1 MRARTT
7 TAKPHSTSMSNATDV
22 TDTTWDAAVTQ
33 STTPVLVDF
42 WASWCGPCKAM
53 SPWVDKLAQEFQG
66 RLKVVKLNTEDN
78 PEVPSRYGISAIPT
92 FLLIKNGSVVKQ
104 VVGQMPYDK
113 LKAAV
118 EPHLS

>member
-1 MRARTT
+1 
-7 TAKPHSTSMSNATDV
+7 MSNATDV
-22 TDTTWDAAVTQ
+22 TDSTWDAAVTQ

-42 WASWCGPCKAM
+42 WAPWCGPCKAM
-53 SPWVDKLAQEFQG
+53 TPWVDKLAQEFQG

-92 FLLIKNGSVVKQ
+92 FLLFKKGIDQPVAQ
-104 VVGQMPYDK
+104 VRGQMPYER

>member
-1 MRARTT
+1 
-7 TAKPHSTSMSNATDV
+7 MSFAQDV

-33 STTPVLVDF
+33 SPTAVLVDF
-42 WASWCGPCKAM
+42 WAPWCGPCKAM
-53 SPWVDKLAQEFQG
+53 GPWVDKLAMEFQG

-78 PEVPSRYGISAIPT
+78 TEVPSRYGISAIPT

-113 LKAAV
+113 LKAQI
-118 EPHLS
+118 EPHLT